1 MAGAQ
6 GPPVV
11 GFPERLDRTL
21 RLGPFP
27 SGRDALRFVTYAA
40 VGACLAPFVPT
51 YVWLGIVLVGF
62 ALSVWKP
69 SGETA
74 ESRILRFASW
84 EFRRIGGGRSMN
96 SMQGV
101 GSVRRGHLRLRS
113 GLYVAIVR
121 AAGLPLA
128 YLPSAELARRFE
140 LFRELLRGID
150 GGFALFAS
158 LAPIHARPFAPAE
171 PAPAGAEGEA
181 RAGYRELVELIAR
194 GRSVRRV
201 FVVVGSADAGLE
213 GVGRLEATTA
223 TLLER
228 LGALGLK
235 PVRLRDRTLGE
246 AARLIGLA
254 EGRPTP

>member
-1 MAGAQ
+1 MAGAE
-6 GPPVV
+6 GPPAV

-62 ALSVWKP
+62 ASSAWKP
-69 SGETA
+69 GGETV
-74 ESRILRFASW
+74 ERRVLRLASW
-84 EFRRIGGGRSMN
+84 ELRRLGGDRSMRPRDGIA
-96 SMQGV
+96 SA
-101 GSVRRGHLRLRS
+101 RRGHLRLRS
-113 GLYVAIVR
+113 GLHVAIVR

-158 LAPIHARPFAPAE
+158 LAPIHARPFVPAE
-171 PAPAGAEGEA
+171 PAPAGPEGAA

-201 FVVVGSADAGLE
+201 FVAIASADAGVE

-254 EGRPTP
+254 EGRPAP